1 MNKRVFLIVLD
12 SFGVGEAP
20 DAYKYH
26 DEGSNTFRS
35 CYRTGLL
42 NIPNLKKL
50 GLFNLDG
57 IDFGEK
63 EEKPIAKFAR
73 LQELS
78 ASKDTT
84 AGHWEMSG
92 LVTDIP
98 FPTYKNGFPEEIIK
112 QIEEVSGREVVCNKP
127 YSGTEVIKDYYDD
140 ALKGKLIVY
149 TSADSVL
156 QIAVKTDVISVE
168 ELYDICKKV
177 RKIMMGEHCVGR
189 IIARPFIGTLPNLE
203 RTADRHDFS
212 VDPVGET
219 MLDRLYKNGKTVIS
233 IGKVSSIFNDRSIS
247 KQINTKSNLD
257 GIHKII
263 EQIKDNDF
271 NGICFANLVDFDSKY
286 GHRNDAIGY
295 AKALNEFDNYLKEML
310 ENLKETDTLI
320 ITGDHGCDPA
330 TKSTDHSREYTP
342 FLMYN
347 KLYKNGENLGT
358 IKGFNFIAKNVEEI
372 LKN

>member
-12 SFGVGEAP
+12 SFGIGEAP

-26 DEGSNTFRS
+26 DEGSNTFRAVFN
-35 CYRTGLL
+35 TKLL
-42 NIPNLKKL
+42 NIPNLKRL
-50 GLFNLDG
+50 GLFNIDG
-57 IDFGEK
+57 VNFGEK
-63 EEKPIAKFAR
+63 EEKPIGSFAR

-92 LVTDIP
+92 LITDIP
-98 FPTYKNGFPEEIIK
+98 FPTYKNGFPNEIIK
-112 QIEEVSGREVVCNKP
+112 QIEEVSHRKVVCNKP
-127 YSGTEVIKDYYDD
+127 YSGTEVIKDYYED
-140 ALKGKLIVY
+140 AMKGNLIVY

-156 QIAVKTDVISVE
+156 QIAVNTSVISVE

-189 IIARPFIGTLPNLE
+189 IIARPFVGTYPNLE
-203 RTADRHDFS
+203 RTSDRHDFS

-219 MLDRLYKNGKTVIS
+219 MLDRLVKKNLQVIS
-233 IGKVSSIFNDRSIS
+233 IGKVSSIFNDRSIT
-247 KQINTKSNLD
+247 KQINSKSNLD
-257 GIHKII
+257 GIQKILD
-263 EQIKDNDF
+263 QVKNNQF
-271 NGICFANLVDFDSKY
+271 NGLCFANLVDFDSKY

-295 AKALNEFDNYLKEML
+295 AKALNEFDFYLKDIIDNL
-310 ENLKETDTLI
+310 TENDTLI
-320 ITGDHGCDPA
+320 ITGDHGCDPS
-330 TKSTDHSREYTP
+330 TPSTDHSREYTP

-347 KLYKNGENLGT
+347 KNKISENYGT

-372 LKN
+372 LNF